1 MYNISIF
8 DDDENILE
16 LCSFILEQKGYN
28 VKTFD
33 NCNNIVEVVRSE
45 KPDLIFMDNWIPE
58 VGGIQATRAI
68 KGEDDLKQ
76 IPVIYFSA
84 NNDIKL
90 LAEKAGADTYLPKPF
105 DISDLESVVENTLK
119 PIAKS

>member
-1 MYNISIF
+1 MYNVSIF

-16 LCSFILEQKGYN
+16 LCSFILEQKGYTI
-28 VKTFD
+28 KTYE
-33 NCNNIVEVVRSE
+33 NCNNIVEHLKQD

-58 VGGIQATRAI
+58 MGGIQATKLI
-68 KGEDDLKQ
+68 KADAELRD

-90 LAEKAGADTYLPKPF
+90 LAEKAGADKYLAKPF
-105 DISDLESVVENTLK
+105 DITELEQIVESSILATRG
-119 PIAKS
+119 